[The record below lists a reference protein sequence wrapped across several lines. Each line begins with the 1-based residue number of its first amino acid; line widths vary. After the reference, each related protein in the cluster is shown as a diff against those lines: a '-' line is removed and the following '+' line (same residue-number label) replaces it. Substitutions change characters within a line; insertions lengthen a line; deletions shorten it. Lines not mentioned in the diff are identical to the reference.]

1 MDVFSMGITDGVS
14 SGILLF
20 IMAGGFLAG
29 FIDSIAGGGGLI
41 SLPVLMA
48 AGLPPHMAVGTN
60 KFSATFGAIM
70 SAWQFVKAGKVD
82 GHLMKRLVPLTFIG
96 AIIGCAVMVSIS
108 AHWLQPIIIASL
120 IGTAVFIFSQRKLGC
135 QTTYHGETRRNL
147 VLSVTAAL
155 FIGFYDGFIGPGTGT
170 FYIVFFAMI
179 GFDFVIA
186 AGNAKIL
193 NLVSNITS
201 FVLVIYWDK
210 IIYVYGITMAVCIFC
225 GAYFGSRLAIR
236 KGSAFIRVIMLTV
249 TTLLIG
255 KLALSY
261 VGIL

>member
-1 MDVFSMGITDGVS
+1 MDVFSIGMTEGISWGV
-14 SGILLF
+14 LLF

-29 FIDSIAGGGGLI
+29 FIDAIAGGGGLI

-60 KFSATFGAIM
+60 KFAATFGAIM

-82 GHLMKRLVPLTFIG
+82 SHLMKRLVPLTFIG
-96 AIIGCAVMVSIS
+96 AVAGCAVMVSIS
-108 AHWLQPIIIASL
+108 AQWLQPIIIASL
-120 IGTAVFIFSQRKLGC
+120 IGTAVFVFTRRNLGSH
-135 QTTYHGETRRNL
+135 TTYGGETRRNL
-147 VLSVTAAL
+147 ALSAAAAL

-179 GFDFVIA
+179 GFDFVMA

-193 NLVSNITS
+193 NLTSNITS
-201 FVLVIYWDK
+201 FVLFIYWDK
-210 IIYVYGITMAVCIFC
+210 IIYIYGAVMAVCIFC

-236 KGSAFIRVIMLTV
+236 KGSSFIRVIMLTV

-261 VGIL
+261 AGML